1 MANTA
6 HSTLTGSNLHEP
18 KGAAT
23 AAAGSVYIAN
33 GSGSGSWT
41 ISEAVVTGMIADF
54 ATPLAPTGWLE
65 CDGSDVSTATYSA
78 LYTAMTIQQTGS
90 RGVGSGIITGLT
102 STANMKAGYYVFG
115 TGIGSG
121 TTISSVDSAT
131 QISLSGAAGSSGSST
146 VIVSP
151 WLLNTGTIRVPN
163 CTTSGRFRRSRTSST
178 IIGATQADQNQAHTH
193 TGTTAENNLDHTHT
207 GLTNLGGVDHTHD
220 YLRRN
225 NLSNFAGGGASNAW
239 QNDVTSTTSGASA
252 YLHDHS
258 FTTGGVS
265 TNHTHTLTTA
275 SSGGTEARPLAIVV
289 ITCVKT

>member
-1 MANTA
+1 M
-6 HSTLTGSNLHEP
+6 
-18 KGAAT
+18 
-23 AAAGSVYIAN
+23 YIAN

-65 CDGSDVSTATYSA
+65 CDGSDVSTTTYNA

-90 RGVGSGIITGLT
+90 RGVGSAIITGLT
-102 STANMKAGYYVFG
+102 STTNMKSGYYVFG
-115 TGIGSG
+115 TGIASG

-131 QISLSGAAGSSGSST
+131 QITLSGTAGSSGSST

-178 IIGATQADQNQAHTH
+178 IVGALQADQNQAHTH
-193 TGTTAENNLDHTHT
+193 TGTTVGASGDHTHA
-207 GLTNLGGVDHTHD
+207 GLTNLGGVDHTHT

-239 QNDVTSTTSGASA
+239 QTDTTGTTDGASA

-258 FTTGGVS
+258 FTTGGQNADHIHGFI
-265 TNHTHTLTTA
+265 T
-275 SSGGTEARPLAIVV
+275 SSNGGTETRPLAIVV